1 MHTHNVKGV
10 THNTMNNVISF
21 RAKRYAQMEAMDVFF
36 EILSK
41 EHIDTEDE
49 MFLDIAIQQL
59 GLSSEDLFELAN
71 QAVERANQLLN
82 S

>member
-1 MHTHNVKGV
+1 MGV

-21 RAKRYAQMEAMDVFF
+21 RAVRYSKMEAMDVFF
-36 EILSK
+36 EILTK

-49 MFLDIAIQQL
+49 QFLDIAIQQL

-71 QAVERANQLLN
+71 EAMERANMLLN

>member
-1 MHTHNVKGV
+1 MYTYNVKGV

-36 EILSK
+36 EILTK
-41 EHIDTEDE
+41 EHIDNEDE

-71 QAVERANQLLN
+71 EAMERANMLLN